1 MTATIK
7 KLNNLDHATLTV
19 IDRYGQEWGDS
30 RMSCLAYTVE
40 MRQLQSTYPLLFQ
53 MTPEAAH
60 PLPIA
65 LMGFEPAENL
75 FLDGA
80 GWGSDVIPMM
90 MRKGPF
96 LIAQENDP
104 TGGAQSVIAID
115 ESHPKVASD
124 GGQALFLEYGGH
136 SDYLEQMIQLL
147 ERIEST
153 HQHTLAFALTLNE
166 LGLVSPLEFAI
177 TLNNGDTHSLQG
189 FFGVDEER
197 LAALS
202 SEDLG
207 TLHEQ
212 GFLTPLFM
220 MVASQSQMARLIGIK
235 NKRLG

>member
-40 MRQLQSTYPLLFQ
+40 MRQLQSTYRLLFQ

-80 GWGSDVIPMM
+80 GWASDVIPMM

-147 ERIEST
+147 ERIE
-153 HQHTLAFALTLNE
+153 
-166 LGLVSPLEFAI
+166 
-177 TLNNGDTHSLQG
+177 
-189 FFGVDEER
+189 
-197 LAALS
+197 
-202 SEDLG
+202 
-207 TLHEQ
+207 
-212 GFLTPLFM
+212 
-220 MVASQSQMARLIGIK
+220 
-235 NKRLG
+235 

>member
-1 MTATIK
+1 
-7 KLNNLDHATLTV
+7 
-19 IDRYGQEWGDS
+19 
-30 RMSCLAYTVE
+30 
-40 MRQLQSTYPLLFQ
+40 
-53 MTPEAAH
+53 
-60 PLPIA
+60 
-65 LMGFEPAENL
+65 
-75 FLDGA
+75 
-80 GWGSDVIPMM
+80 
-90 MRKGPF
+90 
-96 LIAQENDP
+96 
-104 TGGAQSVIAID
+104 
-115 ESHPKVASD
+115 
-124 GGQALFLEYGGH
+124 
-136 SDYLEQMIQLL
+136 MIQLL

-220 MVASQSQMARLIGIK
+220 IVASQSQMARLIGIK

>member
-40 MRQLQSTYPLLFQ
+40 MRQLQTTYPLLFQ
-53 MTPEAAH
+53 MTPEATH

-65 LMGFEPAENL
+65 LMGFEPTENL
-75 FLDGA
+75 FLDDS

-124 GGQALFLEYGGH
+124 GGQALFLEFGGH

-147 ERIEST
+147 ERIESA
-153 HQHTLAFALTLNE
+153 HQHTLAFAMILNE

-177 TLNNGDTHSLQG
+177 TLNNGEKHSLQG
-189 FFGVDEER
+189 FFGVDEEQ
-197 LAALS
+197 LAALPPG
-202 SEDLG
+202 DLG
-207 TLHEQ
+207 TLHAE

>member
-1 MTATIK
+1 
-7 KLNNLDHATLTV
+7 
-19 IDRYGQEWGDS
+19 
-30 RMSCLAYTVE
+30 
-40 MRQLQSTYPLLFQ
+40 
-53 MTPEAAH
+53 
-60 PLPIA
+60 
-65 LMGFEPAENL
+65 MG
-75 FLDGA
+75 
-80 GWGSDVIPMM
+80 
-90 MRKGPF
+90 
-96 LIAQENDP
+96 
-104 TGGAQSVIAID
+104 GGIVS
-115 ESHPKVASD
+115 
-124 GGQALFLEYGGH
+124 GYGGH

-197 LAALS
+197 LEALS

-220 MVASQSQMARLIGIK
+220 IVASQSQMARLIGIK

>member
-40 MRQLQSTYPLLFQ
+40 MRQLQTTYPLLFQ
-53 MTPEAAH
+53 MTPEATH

-65 LMGFEPAENL
+65 LMGFEPTENL
-75 FLDGA
+75 FLDDS

-104 TGGAQSVIAID
+104 SGGARSVIAID
-115 ESHPKVASD
+115 ESHPKVAPD
-124 GGQALFLEYGGH
+124 GGQALFLEFGGH

-147 ERIEST
+147 ERIESA
-153 HQHTLAFALTLNE
+153 HQHTLAFAMILNE

-177 TLNNGDTHSLQG
+177 TLNNGETHSLQG
-189 FFGVDEER
+189 FFGVDEEQ
-197 LAALS
+197 LAALPPG
-202 SEDLG
+202 DLG
-207 TLHEQ
+207 TLHAE

>member
-1 MTATIK
+1 MTNKIS
-7 KLNNLDHATLTV
+7 KLNNLDHAALTV
-19 IDRYGQEWGDS
+19 IDRYGQEWGDN

-53 MTPEAAH
+53 TTPEAEH

-65 LMGFEPAENL
+65 LMGFEQAENL
-75 FLDGA
+75 FLHDS

-104 TGGAQSVIAID
+104 SGSSQSVIAID
-115 ESHPKVASD
+115 ESHPKVTHE
-124 GGQALFLEYGGH
+124 GGEALFLEFGGH

-147 ERIEST
+147 ERIEAA
-153 HQHTLAFALTLNE
+153 HLHTMTFASTLNE

-177 TLNNGDTHSLQG
+177 TLRNGEKHSLQG

-197 LAALS
+197 LSVLAAA
-202 SEDLG
+202 DLG
-207 TLHEQ
+207 RLHEL

-220 MVASQSQMARLIGIK
+220 MVASQSQMARLIGLK
-235 NKRLG
+235 NNRLR